1 MLVMLLKKISFYSVI
16 LLIYYTP
23 SLYGQINYTD
33 IPDATPNA
41 TFPLDLNNDSIVDF
55 MLHFGGSGG
64 AIGAYCA
71 PLNNNAYSG
80 NTVNGVQLPWALNT
94 STLICDTLATWYDE
108 NYPGTM
114 GLGTSTGYWPGQTD
128 KYLALKLVVGTNTYY
143 GWVRLDVYTT
153 SSSFTV
159 KDYAYESTPNTC
171 ILTGQIP
178 LGIAEHE
185 AGNYLTIAPNPFHD
199 VTSIQVSGDFSN
211 GVLAIYD
218 VFGKAFINQ
227 DISSDE
233 TITLSREH
241 LPSGCYFVRLTAKN
255 KVIAIEKLVLI
266 D

>member
-1 MLVMLLKKISFYSVI
+1 MNNLKIIANFWLLIMLVYNTN
-16 LLIYYTP
+16 LIA
-23 SLYGQINYTD
+23 QINYTA

-71 PLNNNAYSG
+71 PLNNNAYLG
-80 NTVNGVQLPWALNT
+80 NSVNGVQLPWALNT

-199 VTSIQVSGDFSN
+199 VTSIQASGDFS
-211 GVLAIYD
+211 GGILSIYD
-218 VFGKAFINQ
+218 VFGHSQLVQPVNAGEK
-227 DISSDE
+227 
-233 TITLSREH
+233 ITLSRH
-241 LPSGCYFVRLTAKN
+241 QLPSGLYFIRLTAGSLLLDEKR
-255 KVIAIEKLVLI
+255 VIIS